1 MEGDTKGW
9 LEIDPATGEIK
20 IKNKAVLDREMV
32 EAFQFT
38 VVAFEK
44 GDEQTYVYFG
54 YFFDPHTASLSPG

>member
-20 IKNKAVLDREMV
+20 IKNKAVLDREAV
-32 EAFQFT
+32 EAFHFT

-44 GDEQTYVYFG
+44 GEE
-54 YFFDPHTASLSPG
+54 HTCIFRIIF